1 MSQTELIAYIVIA
14 SLVIFP
20 LLWWLVTQY
29 LKKSAG
35 MDQVIDTTLLGNKVA
50 SYGTGSARINGIN
63 HNHCVEL
70 IRYQHGYLFTVAG
83 LFGGGQRVVLDQ
95 DIVSAESRRYFVLAK
110 QMVLRLQDG
119 SKISLYGRLAQ
130 SIQQSIGT

>member
-14 SLVIFP
+14 FLVIFP
-20 LLWWLVTQY
+20 LLWWLVTRF

-35 MDQVIDTTLLGNKVA
+35 MDQAIDTALLGQKVA

-70 IRYQHGYLFTVAG
+70 IRYQQGYLFKVAG

-95 DIVSAESRRYFVLAK
+95 DIQSIESKRYFVLAK
-110 QMVLRLQDG
+110 QLVLRLHDG
-119 SKISLYGRLAQ
+119 TKISLYGRLAKR
-130 SIQQSIGT
+130 IQQNKGA